1 MLFHGSRA
9 SNFVGILSRGLL
21 MPKCVNNANEQELTR
36 TDIGH
41 LGYGIYF
48 SDDIRTSLKY
58 ALTSESKHTRLIAVC
73 EVALGECKQMHD
85 YDTTLTRAPQGY
97 NSVRG
102 VKRDENFESKFSD
115 DEYVIYDLSQ
125 YRIKYIVEMHLPNID
140 GNAKRPLSDDEMY
153 LTNSSSNSKSEHEMD
168 VSLVKVEKGK
178 KNVKLNEL
186 GMI

>member
-58 ALTSESKHTRLIAVC
+58 ALTSESKRTRLIAVC

-85 YDTTLTRAPQGY
+85 YDTTLTRAPQGF

-125 YRIKYIVEMHLPNID
+125 YRIKYIVEMHVPSTD
-140 GNAKRPLSDDEMY
+140 GSVKSVSDGEMY
-153 LTNSSSNSKSEHEMD
+153 LTNRSSNSKGEQEMD
-168 VSLVKVEKGK
+168 VAIVKVEKGK

-186 GMI
+186 GM

>member
-21 MPKCVNNANEQELTR
+21 LPKCVNNANEQELTR

-58 ALTSESKHTRLIAVC
+58 ALTSECKRTRFIAVC

-125 YRIKYIVEMHLPNID
+125 YRIKYIVEMHLPSID
-140 GNAKRPLSDDEMY
+140 GNVKSPLSDGEMY
-153 LTNSSSNSKSEHEMD
+153 LTNSSRSKSEHEI
-168 VSLVKVEKGK
+168 KAEKRK

-186 GMI
+186 GK